1 MSISYRNLL
10 AVVLMIAVACMM
22 STPAFG
28 QAADLYKTKCAS
40 CHGADGKADTPIGK
54 KMAVKSFTDPDVAK
68 NTDQSWFEITKKGKG
83 KMPGYDGK
91 LTDDQINELVKYIR
105 TLK

>member
-1 MSISYRNLL
+1 MSITYRNFL
-10 AVVLMIAVACMM
+10 AVVLMIAVVSMM
-22 STPAFG
+22 STAAFG
-28 QAADLYKTKCAS
+28 QAADLYKAKCAS

-54 KMAVKSFTDPDVAK
+54 KMGVKSFTDADVAK
-68 NTDQSWFEITKKGKG
+68 NTDQNWFEVTKKGKG

-91 LTDDQINELVKYIR
+91 LTDDQINDLVKYIR